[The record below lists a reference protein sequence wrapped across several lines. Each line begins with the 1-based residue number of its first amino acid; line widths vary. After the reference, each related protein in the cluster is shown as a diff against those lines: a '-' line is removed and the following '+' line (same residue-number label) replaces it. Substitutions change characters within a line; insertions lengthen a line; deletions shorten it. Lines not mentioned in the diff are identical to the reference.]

1 MRELPKSHFDR
12 SLLLR
17 TDFSDENAWEALCE
31 ATRTPSRDG
40 FVARFNLVS
49 DAIFA
54 DIGIEELL
62 EIQPND
68 AKHDFLFV
76 ADAEC
81 LANSEY
87 PILVVDLYAEP
98 GRSSKYL
105 LAPGRTRV
113 ANRIEAVSRTVSL
126 LGRDAKSGVGDDRL
140 DAQDQ

>member
-98 GRSSKYL
+98 GRSF
-105 LAPGRTRV
+105 RV
-113 ANRIEAVSRTVSL
+113 VPSVAWEVENNLSIANIDFEEFADQADL
-126 LGRDAKSGVGDDRL
+126 NGVFRGFYE
-140 DAQDQ
+140 